1 MSALF
6 VNNLTVID
14 CSYLDDQLGLVGES
28 WIVDL
33 VLHGALD
40 EQGMV
45 FDFGHVKKAVKA
57 TIDDQID
64 HKLLVP
70 SRSAKLQTTAFD
82 NGTEIRFQYGDLED
96 NPQPLIHRSPD
107 DALCRLPAESVTKD
121 AVAGFARWCV
131 QKVVP
136 KNVKAVEIKLRT
148 EIIDGAWYRYSHG
161 LEKHDGNCQ
170 RIAHGHR
177 SALHILVDGSR
188 DSLQEQNW
196 AKHWQDIYIAT
207 RSHLDEECEQN
218 GVDCYRFSYQAQQ
231 GWFELV
237 IPKSRCALIETDSTV
252 EWIAEHIR
260 NTVQQ
265 KLPNQLVTVRAFEGV
280 QKGAVA

>member
-14 CSYLDDQLGLVGES
+14 CSYLDDELGLVGES

-33 VLHGALD
+33 VLHGDLD

-57 TIDDQID
+57 AIDDQID
-64 HKLLVP
+64 HKLLIP
-70 SRSAKLQTTAFD
+70 ARSKRLQLGSIKA
-82 NGTEIRFQYGDLED
+82 GTEIRFQYGDA
-96 NPQPLIHRSPD
+96 QPFLHRSPD
-107 DALCRLPAESVTKD
+107 DALCRLPAESVTVE
-121 AVAGFARWCV
+121 AVAGYARWCV

-136 KNVKAVEIKLRT
+136 KNVKAVEISLRT
-148 EIIDGAWYRYSHG
+148 EQIDGAWYRYSHG
-161 LEKHDGNCQ
+161 LQKHDGNCQ

-177 SALHILVDGSR
+177 SAVHILVDGQR
-188 DSLQEQNW
+188 DALQEQNW
-196 AKHWQDIYIAT
+196 AAHWQDIYVAT
-207 RSHLDEECEQN
+207 REHIEQECEVD
-218 GVDCYRFSYQAQQ
+218 GVDCYRFAYEAQQ
-231 GWFELV
+231 GWFELTL
-237 IPKSRCALIETDSTV
+237 PKSRCALVETDSTV

-265 KLPNQLVTVRAFEGV
+265 QLPANKVTVRAFEGV
-280 QKGAVA
+280 QKGALA